1 MKTFLDKS
9 DSLLR
14 DVSTGICKNYFHSSA
29 SARKTSFPKSTYKV
43 LLKKV
48 V

>member
-9 DSLLR
+9 DSLLS
-14 DVSTGICKNYFHSSA
+14 DLSTGICKNYFHSFA
-29 SARKTSFPKSTYKV
+29 SARKTSLPKSTYKV
-43 LLKKV
+43 FLKKV